1 MNCTQELHCNSAQ
14 CNSAECSGVHSA
26 VRSAGAGAGVVLSG
40 NQLLEV
46 WRVEDDWSSPST
58 GWLAGASP
66 RAVSCGLARRKVSF
80 RLQKILKTRR
90 EICCHPLINSPK
102 KRPKALKTVEDDKLR
117 KGGAVGLILTDSKI
131 LPEMTGAVSWC
142 VTQVQQFVCS

>member
-1 MNCTQELHCNSAQ
+1 MCTVQCAVLEL
-14 CNSAECSGVHSA
+14 EP
-26 VRSAGAGAGVVLSG
+26 GVVLSG

-102 KRPKALKTVEDDKLR
+102 KRPRAPKSVEDDKLR
-117 KGGAVGLILTDSKI
+117 KGNAVRLNLTDSKI
-131 LPEMTGAVSWC
+131 LPELTGGS
-142 VTQVQQFVCS
+142 QLVCDTSQTVRLFIKPG